1 MSGVRSKI
9 LDKIFFWFNCC
20 QHLTQ
25 QSAEF
30 YLTRKNRNLDLNP
43 IDSHIETLLEIF
55 RKFVGKEILSCD

>member
-9 LDKIFFWFNCC
+9 LDKIFFWFNC
-20 QHLTQ
+20 LTQ

-43 IDSHIETLLEIF
+43 INSQIETLLEIF